1 MSQMVNRVTAKSE
14 DSQFV
19 RRVEGVDASTT
30 RLYLARHGQTALNA
44 AGLLRGRLD
53 PPLTTFGLRQAKA
66 RGDVLARA
74 NVRLIVA
81 SPLARAL
88 QTAQAVANR
97 AHLAIE
103 VDERLNDRDYG
114 RWAGSSLVDVEREWG
129 SIDDA
134 PGVEPL
140 VEVRDRA
147 MAAFIDVGDRSEVA
161 VALIVSHDAVN
172 RPLLVA
178 LDPRLEG
185 SAVAQETGCYNIIDR
200 AGQGW
205 HVVSVNN
212 IPPLV

>member
-1 MSQMVNRVTAKSE
+1 M
-14 DSQFV
+14 
-19 RRVEGVDASTT
+19 RRDVVVDTSTT
-30 RLYLARHGQTALNA
+30 RIFLARHGQTALNA
-44 AGLLRGRLD
+44 AGRLRGRLD
-53 PPLTTFGLRQAKA
+53 PPLTPLGLRQAKA
-66 RGDVLARA
+66 LDYVLARA
-74 NVRLIVA
+74 NVGLIVA
-81 SPLARAL
+81 SPLARAV

-97 AHLAIE
+97 AHLTIE

-140 VEVRDRA
+140 VQVRDRA
-147 MAAFIDVGDRSEVA
+147 RAAFMDVGDRSGVT
-161 VALIVSHDAVN
+161 VALIVSHDAIN

-185 SAVAQETGCYNIIDR
+185 IALAQETGCYNVIDR

-205 HVVSVNN
+205 HVVSTNN

>member
-1 MSQMVNRVTAKSE
+1 M
-14 DSQFV
+14 
-19 RRVEGVDASTT
+19 RRDVVVDTSTT
-30 RLYLARHGQTALNA
+30 RIFLARHGQTALNA
-44 AGLLRGRLD
+44 AGRLRGRLD
-53 PPLTTFGLRQAKA
+53 PPLTPLGLRQAKA
-66 RGDVLARA
+66 LDYVLAQA
-74 NVRLIVA
+74 NVGLIVA
-81 SPLARAL
+81 SPLARAV

-97 AHLAIE
+97 AHLTIE

-140 VEVRDRA
+140 VQVRDRA
-147 MAAFIDVGDRSEVA
+147 MAAFMDVGDRSGVT
-161 VALIVSHDAVN
+161 VALIVSHDAIN

-185 SAVAQETGCYNIIDR
+185 SAVAQETGCYNVIDR

-205 HVVSVNN
+205 HVVSTNN

>member
-1 MSQMVNRVTAKSE
+1 M
-14 DSQFV
+14 
-19 RRVEGVDASTT
+19 RRDVVVDTSTT
-30 RLYLARHGQTALNA
+30 RIFLARHGQTALNA

-53 PPLTTFGLRQAKA
+53 PPLTPLGLRQAKA
-66 RGDVLARA
+66 LDYVLARA
-74 NVRLIVA
+74 NVGLIVA
-81 SPLARAL
+81 SPLARAV

-97 AHLAIE
+97 AHLTIE

-140 VEVRDRA
+140 VQVRDRA
-147 MAAFIDVGDRSEVA
+147 MAAFMDVGDRSGVT
-161 VALIVSHDAVN
+161 VALIVSHDAIN

-185 SAVAQETGCYNIIDR
+185 SAVAQETGCYNVIDR

-205 HVVSVNN
+205 HVVSTNN